1 MVKNYDVN
9 IYAKNLHSFKL
20 NQNYRPSFW
29 NISDVH
35 WDNPKCNQE
44 AFKRHLDKAK
54 ANDDLIFING
64 DLLCLMQGKHDPRRS
79 KGDIRPEH
87 NHNDYIDLVINSC
100 ADFLR
105 PYVRQI
111 AWIGA
116 GNHETKVSETLGTN
130 ILSRLIERLNIFGV
144 SDFGD
149 MYTPVVQG
157 AYTSFQKII
166 YYNSSTSKYTVNMM
180 HDHGHW
186 GGIITKGTL
195 SAVRYCAFYPD
206 FDICYSGHTHD
217 SWIVPQPTL
226 KIENG
231 RVINK
236 PRWVVRSGTYKEEF
250 TKGSGWAV
258 ERIGSPKFLGCIRTE
273 IDITF
278 TGGRVGHIIKPIIEQ
293 AV

>member
-1 MVKNYDVN
+1 MVKNYDVEFFEK
-9 IYAKNLHSFKL
+9 AFHKFKL
-20 NQNYRPSFW
+20 AQGYRPDFW
-29 NISDVH
+29 HISDVH

-44 AFKRHLDKAK
+44 AFKRHLSKAK
-54 ANDDLIFING
+54 EKDDLIFING
-64 DLLCLMQGKHDPRRS
+64 DLLCLMQGKYDPRRS

-87 NHNDYIDLVINSC
+87 NHNDYIDLVISDC

-105 PYVRQI
+105 PYVKQI

-116 GNHETKVSETLGTN
+116 GNHESKVSETLGTN
-130 ILSRLIERLNIFGV
+130 VIARLLERLNMYGV
-144 SDFGD
+144 ADFGD
-149 MYTPVVQG
+149 IYTPIVQG
-157 AYTSFQKII
+157 AYTSFQKIE

-180 HDHGHW
+180 TDHGHW

-226 KIENG
+226 RIENG

-250 TKGSGWAV
+250 VKGSGWAV
-258 ERIGSPKFLGCIRTE
+258 ERIGAPKFLGCIRTE
-273 IDITF
+273 IDMTF
-278 TGGRVGHIIKPIIEQ
+278 YGNKTNHIIRPIIEE